1 MGAVGRL
8 GLLRR
13 GRRAG
18 AALALLLSVALP
30 VAAAPAA
37 PGEIRFEA
45 GNLLTTAEGEFHDWR
60 ILSAVVD
67 EAEPEKS
74 RVELEVSIASLDT
87 GIAKRDDHL
96 RSQDFFDVEKFP
108 VARVTLAGFRLDGE
122 SAFTADVTLEL
133 RGNSKTF
140 PMRFRIDDRA
150 ARRISGS
157 VTLDRRDFGVGEPHS
172 GWSPV
177 SVRNAVEVKIVATV
191 PPARL
196 SGDATD

>member
-1 MGAVGRL
+1 M
-8 GLLRR
+8 R
-13 GRRAG
+13 GRCAG
-18 AALALLLSVALP
+18 QALALLLITALP
-30 VAAAPAA
+30 AAAVAAG
-37 PGEIRFEA
+37 PGQIRFED
-45 GNLLTTAEGEFHDWR
+45 GNLLTKAEGEFHDWR
-60 ILSAVVD
+60 IVSAVVD

-96 RSQDFFDVEKFP
+96 RSHDFFDVEKFP

-133 RGNSKTF
+133 RGKSKTF
-140 PMRFRIDDRA
+140 PMRFRIEDRA

-172 GWSPV
+172 GLNPL
-177 SVRNAVEVKIVATV
+177 SVRDAVEVMVTAVV
-191 PPARL
+191 PPAGAL
-196 SGDATD
+196 GAAD

>member
-1 MGAVGRL
+1 M
-8 GLLRR
+8 GLLKR

-18 AALALLLSVALP
+18 QALALLLITALP
-30 VAAAPAA
+30 AAAAA
-37 PGEIRFEA
+37 AGPGQIRFED
-45 GNLLTTAEGEFHDWR
+45 GNLLTKAEGEFRDWR
-60 ILSAVVD
+60 IVSAVVD

-87 GIAKRDDHL
+87 GIARRDDHL

-133 RGNSKTF
+133 RGKSKTF
-140 PMRFRIDDRA
+140 PMRFRIEDRA

-172 GWSPV
+172 GLNPL
-177 SVRNAVEVKIVATV
+177 SVRDAVEVMVTAVV
-191 PPARL
+191 PPAGAL
-196 SGDATD
+196 GAAD

>member
-1 MGAVGRL
+1 M
-8 GLLRR
+8 GLLKR

-18 AALALLLSVALP
+18 QALALLLITALP
-30 VAAAPAA
+30 AAAVAAG
-37 PGEIRFEA
+37 PGQIRFED

-60 ILSAVVD
+60 IVSAVVD

-108 VARVTLAGFRLDGE
+108 VARVTLAGFHLDGE

-133 RGNSKTF
+133 RGKSKTF
-140 PMRFRIDDRA
+140 PMRFRIEDRA

-172 GWSPV
+172 GLNPL
-177 SVRNAVEVKIVATV
+177 SVRDAVEVMVTAVV
-191 PPARL
+191 PPPGAF
-196 SGDATD
+196 GAAD